1 MIEEQAKG
9 NTAQEK
15 VEKFTV
21 KHKCGLHLRPAGL
34 FVKIA
39 QKYQADI
46 TVEKDGEI
54 VDGKSI
60 IALTT
65 LNVLQNTTLTV
76 RARGSDASQA
86 LDELADLITNNFEE
100 CT

>member
-9 NTAQEK
+9 KTAQEK

-21 KHKCGLHLRPAGL
+21 RHKCGLHLRPAGL

-46 TVEKDGEI
+46 TVEKDGEV

-65 LNVLQNTTLTV
+65 LIVSYIYRILP
-76 RARGSDASQA
+76 
-86 LDELADLITNNFEE
+86 LISSNFDFGGGFSIQRDYQI
-100 CT
+100 TDHKS